1 MSLRC
6 CRVTVQDMAGVSHS
20 VEVTVATLY
29 EAVAQGLVAIQE
41 SDWVATLAQGLNV
54 VKVSV
59 ADVRIEHEVKMI
71 EFKRWLERPRGSP
84 RDRLTEAR
92 SRNPGPSPCAVATA
106 IPCIYIR

>member
-1 MSLRC
+1 
-6 CRVTVQDMAGVSHS
+6 MAGVSHS
-20 VEVTVATLY
+20 VEVTAGTPY

-71 EFKRWLERPRGSP
+71 EFKRWLERSGGSP
-84 RDRLTEAR
+84 REIG
-92 SRNPGPSPCAVATA
+92 SRKRVREILGPRHAL
-106 IPCIYIR
+106 